1 LGDGLTDWV
10 KVATIAEE
18 LGVTH
23 KTIYNWI
30 SKGYLEMVSPGF
42 VSQADVILVWVEQR
56 QRKIERQVHLVRYGI
71 KRDASGR
78 FISDPLSE

>member
-1 LGDGLTDWV
+1 MGDALGDLV
-10 KVATIAEE
+10 KVVAVAEE
-18 LGVTH
+18 LGLSH

-30 SKGYLEMVSPGF
+30 SKGYLEMVIPGF

-56 QRKIERQVHLVRYGI
+56 GRKTERQAWLARYGI